1 MMQRSATLEDVP
13 AIAAL
18 DAQSFPLKERW
29 SENLWADELRAADRF
44 VLVAEDSSG
53 VVIGVA
59 TFQLIDDVLDLL
71 RVMVSARWRGMGV
84 AADLLRAGILFA
96 TSHGCTRMLLEVR
109 DDNERAIAL
118 YERFG
123 FHVIDTRA
131 NYYGPGLDA
140 LVMQHEVAP

>member
-1 MMQRSATLEDVP
+1 MRQRSATLEDVP
-13 AIAAL
+13 AIAEL
-18 DAQSFPLKERW
+18 DTQSFPVKERW
-29 SENLWADELRAADRF
+29 SENLWADELRADDRF
-44 VLVAEDSSG
+44 VLVAEDSAG
-53 VVIGVA
+53 VLIGVA

-123 FHVIDTRA
+123 FHVIDTRS